1 MHVLPAFALLGACVA
16 LGVLLLVQYFRR
28 VRSKPVHVGVHLILG
43 VAGLE
48 GLVTLFRGTPDGTL
62 MPAGT
67 LGNAAG
73 LLLLLAVM
81 SGLASPMIARRWPRR
96 VGSAALVTHAGVG
109 AAGFVLFLAWAL

>member
-48 GLVTLFRGTPDGTL
+48 GLVMLFRGTPDGTL
-62 MPAGT
+62 MP
-67 LGNAAG
+67 AG